1 MRWVMQHLQRA
12 CQGLVGYS
20 KRVNFESID
29 GWNWLEKWGGGKGAA
44 PALWVQ
50 DSWYDNYLEKLLLSH
65 IDQTTYLIPSLIFSL
80 LVYPHEL

>member
-1 MRWVMQHLQRA
+1 MQHLQRA

-20 KRVNFESID
+20 KQVNFENID

-44 PALWVQ
+44 PALWLQ
-50 DSWYDNYLEKLLLSH
+50 LQEDSWYDNYLEKLLLSH
-65 IDQTTYLIPSLIFSL
+65 IDQTTYLKPLLIFPL